1 MQTWGRRPASTHRS
15 DGEQVVA
22 QLPPLCGLLQRP
34 LQVSTPQPQ
43 VRDRVVVARLK
54 VSLF

>member
-34 LQVSTPQPQ
+34 LQVSTPQAQ
-43 VRDRVVVARLK
+43 VRDRVVVARRE
-54 VSLF
+54 VSLL